1 VLYVIVPALALTAIA
16 KTTPAINAAWTRRLI
31 VIVCFLL

>member
-1 VLYVIVPALALTAIA
+1 MVAALALTAIA